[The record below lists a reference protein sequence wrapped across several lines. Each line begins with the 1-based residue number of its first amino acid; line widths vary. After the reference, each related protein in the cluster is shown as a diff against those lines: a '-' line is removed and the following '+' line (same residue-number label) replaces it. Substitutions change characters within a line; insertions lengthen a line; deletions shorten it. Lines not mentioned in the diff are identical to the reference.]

1 MITNFLRYSSLLLFL
16 IFGGCKLVKLTPDAI
31 LIKDVSIIDIES
43 GTTIPQQSILIEN
56 GRITNIFPSG
66 AIAYAAHTEIEA
78 TGMYVI
84 PGLWDMH
91 VHLRGGSAL
100 ADENKNLLPLY
111 ITNGVTT
118 VREAGGDITPQIL
131 QWKQEISENTLVGP
145 TIFTSGPKLDG
156 KNSTWPGSLELQSKE
171 DVTHAL
177 DSLVALGVEF
187 IKIYDSTLSEEIYLE
202 ILRQAEARGLKTTG
216 HLPMSV
222 ILDDALDAGLDGI
235 EHLYYVLKGASGK
248 EQEITDLVRN
258 GKLSFWGAVRELLDS
273 YDEEK
278 ATKLFQKMALKKVA
292 VTPTI
297 YIDEVLSFLHEV
309 DHSNDI
315 ELNYIG
321 EEIQKTYA
329 RRLNT
334 ALKRTEASKRFE
346 AELHHKFKSIIKPMF
361 DAKVMLLTG
370 SDNGAFN
377 SYIYA
382 GSSLHKELEKFVES
396 GLTPIEVL
404 QSSIINGATFF
415 GVQDSIGTIEIDKKG
430 DLLILNAN
438 PLEDIKNTTTIEA
451 VIHNGKSYSKKD
463 LQQFFKKIAN

>member
-222 ILDDALDAGLDGI
+222 MLDDALDAGLDGI

-346 AELHHKFKSIIKPMF
+346 AELHHKFKSMIKPMF

-382 GSSLHKELEKFVES
+382 GSSLHKELETFVES

>member
-1 MITNFLRYSSLLLFL
+1 MTSKFLRFSFLSLFILY
-16 IFGGCKLVKLTPDAI
+16 GGCKLVKLSPDSI
-31 LIKDVSIIDIES
+31 LIKDASIIDIES
-43 GTTIPQQSILIEN
+43 GSTIPQQSILIEN

-78 TGMYVI
+78 TGMYVM

-91 VHLRGGSAL
+91 VHLRGGSNL
-100 ADENKNLLPLY
+100 VDENKKLLPLY

-118 VREAGGDITPQIL
+118 IREAGGDITPQIL
-131 QWKQEISENTLVGP
+131 QWKQEISDNTLVGP

-156 KNSTWPGSLELQSKE
+156 KNSTWQGSLELQSKE

-177 DSLVALGVEF
+177 DSLVALGVDF
-187 IKIYDSTLSEEIYLE
+187 VKIYDSTLSKEIYLE

-222 ILDDALDAGLDGI
+222 MLDDALDAGLDGI
-235 EHLYYVLKGASGK
+235 EHLYYVLKGASSK

-258 GKLSFWGAVRELLDS
+258 GKLSFWGAVRQLLDS
-273 YDEEK
+273 YDEKK
-278 ATKLFQKMALKKVA
+278 AAKLFQKMAVKKVA
-292 VTPTI
+292 VTPTL
-297 YIDEVLSFLHEV
+297 YIDEVLSFLHDV
-309 DHSNDI
+309 DHSDDT

-321 EEIQKTYA
+321 QEIQKTYA
-329 RRLNT
+329 RRLNA
-334 ALKRTEASKRFE
+334 ALKRSDASKKFE
-346 AELHHKFKSIIKPMF
+346 AELHYKFKSMIKPMF

-396 GLTPIEVL
+396 GLTPTEAL

-415 GVQDSIGTIEIDKKG
+415 GVQDSIGTIEIGKKG

-438 PLEDIKNTTTIEA
+438 PLQDIKNTSSIET
-451 VIHNGKSYSKKD
+451 VVHNGKSYSQKE
-463 LQQFFKKIAN
+463 LQQLLKEIAN

>member
-1 MITNFLRYSSLLLFL
+1 M
-16 IFGGCKLVKLTPDAI
+16 
-31 LIKDVSIIDIES
+31 
-43 GTTIPQQSILIEN
+43 
-56 GRITNIFPSG
+56 
-66 AIAYAAHTEIEA
+66 
-78 TGMYVI
+78 
-84 PGLWDMH
+84 
-91 VHLRGGSAL
+91 
-100 ADENKNLLPLY
+100 
-111 ITNGVTT
+111 
-118 VREAGGDITPQIL
+118 
-131 QWKQEISENTLVGP
+131 
-145 TIFTSGPKLDG
+145 
-156 KNSTWPGSLELQSKE
+156 
-171 DVTHAL
+171 
-177 DSLVALGVEF
+177 
-187 IKIYDSTLSEEIYLE
+187 
-202 ILRQAEARGLKTTG
+202 
-216 HLPMSV
+216 
-222 ILDDALDAGLDGI
+222 
-235 EHLYYVLKGASGK
+235 
-248 EQEITDLVRN
+248 VRN